1 MKLLEIVK
9 RGDFEKIQTPVQFE
23 RPIDIISREHWEKLK
38 SPTKITHGRWEQFQR
53 HSKPMAEIAASMQ
66 METMRAARE
75 MATVATFKDIKKEVV
90 QNCPATQEIEIDTST
105 FAIGLRK
112 HMEMAGQNQEIGNQ
126 VMAIRAIFGDMPFN
140 EVMMILQAFIQEH
153 QRKQTNQ
160 PETISA
166 LPETPA
172 QPLQSETPIENMAR
186 AYGLKGKEKQLQNN
200 VKEKFRLGKFQELF
214 PIWAARLQSQEYG
227 VQAKFIA
234 IVQAH
239 YDEYIDD
246 LIAKDVKMS
255 EKDKVLNPDA
265 VRRWLKRMEH

>member
-53 HSKPMAEIAASMQ
+53 HSKQMAEIAASMQ

-112 HMEMAGQNQEIGNQ
+112 HMEIARIWRTGEIHCHC
-126 VMAIRAIFGDMPFN
+126 A
-140 EVMMILQAFIQEH
+140 
-153 QRKQTNQ
+153 
-160 PETISA
+160 S
-166 LPETPA
+166 
-172 QPLQSETPIENMAR
+172 PL
-186 AYGLKGKEKQLQNN
+186 
-200 VKEKFRLGKFQELF
+200 
-214 PIWAARLQSQEYG
+214 
-227 VQAKFIA
+227 
-234 IVQAH
+234 
-239 YDEYIDD
+239 
-246 LIAKDVKMS
+246 
-255 EKDKVLNPDA
+255 
-265 VRRWLKRMEH
+265 